1 MSSGHPSRRTV
12 LTMLGLTLL
21 SVFSAFLLGGFRIVV
36 PPKHTAW
43 EAGEALTLPPPRLKG
58 EVTVEEAIASRRSRR
73 KYSGSPLE
81 LWELGQLLWAAQGV
95 TEPNLKFRAAP
106 SAGAT
111 YPLEVYVEAGSGG
124 VKGLQ
129 AGVYHYKPENHSIS
143 MVKPGD
149 FHRELCSAALGQ
161 EWVGRAAVNLVVCA
175 VYERTAERYGERGKT
190 RYVHME
196 AGHAGEN
203 VYLQAEALG
212 LATVAV
218 GAFHDEQV
226 SAVLSLPENHKPLYI
241 YPVGRKP

>member
-1 MSSGHPSRRTV
+1 
-12 LTMLGLTLL
+12 MLGLTLL
-21 SVFSAFLLGGFRIVV
+21 SVFSAFLLGGFKIVF
-36 PPKHTAW
+36 PKRTAL
-43 EAGEALTLPPPRLKG
+43 EAGKALSLPQPRLKG

-73 KYSGSPLE
+73 KYSEKPLE
-81 LWELGQLLWAAQGV
+81 LWELGQLLWAAQGI

-111 YPLEVYVEAGSGG
+111 YPLEVYVEAGSGS

-149 FHRELCSAALGQ
+149 FHGELRSAALGQ
-161 EWVGRAAVNLVVCA
+161 EWVGRAAVNLVICA
-175 VYERTAERYGERGKT
+175 VYERTTGRYGERGRI

-203 VYLQAEALG
+203 IYLQAEALG

-218 GAFHDEQV
+218 GAFYDEQV
-226 SAVLSLPENHKPLYI
+226 SALLSLPENHKPLYI